1 MGFKKM
7 RNKIFFFFLVLILLA
22 FMGPGRSL
30 PQPLSREEPIVKLG
44 EVTFKVREI
53 EATPSNIKIL
63 EFYIEVLNR
72 SRLAAAPPD
81 SIKIVVSQ
89 KEVVYAGL
97 KPAEEFAPAPQEAIL
112 SIPLPPLTGRVL
124 IFGVPL
130 PKEKVESIT
139 FDVHLNPPDGDKKTI
154 TW

>member
-30 PQPLSREEPIVKLG
+30 PQPLSREESIVKLG

-53 EATPSNIKIL
+53 ESTPFNIKIL
-63 EFYIEVLNR
+63 EFYVEVLNK
-72 SRLAAAPPD
+72 SRRITTPPN
-81 SIKIVVSQ
+81 SIKVVVSQ
-89 KEVVYAGL
+89 KEVVYTGP
-97 KPAEEFAPAPQEAIL
+97 KPAEEFAPAPQEAVL

-139 FDVHLNPPDGDKKTI
+139 FDIHLNPPDGEKKTI
-154 TW
+154 TY

>member
-1 MGFKKM
+1 MDLKDEKK
-7 RNKIFFFFLVLILLA
+7 IASFFLLLLS
-22 FMGPGRSL
+22 FVGIGKSTS
-30 PQPLSREEPIVKLG
+30 QPLSREEPIIKLG

-53 EATPSNIKIL
+53 ESTPSAIKIL

-72 SRLAAAPPD
+72 SRMATAPPN
-81 SIKIVVSQ
+81 SIKVVVSQ

-97 KPAEEFAPAPQEAIL
+97 KPAEEFAPAAQEAVL

-130 PKEKVESIT
+130 RKEKVESIT
-139 FDVHLNPPDGDKKTI
+139 FDIHLNPPDGDKKTI